1 MNHFRVRDLLLAAF
15 IASVFIFIGCQ
26 VNNTDNLP
34 YNGIIT
40 GPDLRACA
48 CCGGYFIKIDT
59 TTYDFVVLPPNANF
73 SLKNATFPIYVNL
86 DWHPDTSSCGNYI
99 DITRIEKVR

>member
-1 MNHFRVRDLLLAAF
+1 MNHFKIYSLLLITF
-15 IASVFIFIGCQ
+15 IISVFIFTSCQ

-40 GPDLRACA
+40 GPDLRACP

-59 TTYDFVVLPPNANF
+59 TTYDFTSLPPGANF
-73 SLKNATFPIYVNL
+73 SLKNATYPIYVNL
-86 DWHPDTSSCGNYI
+86 DWHPDTISCGNYI
-99 DITRIEKVR
+99 NITRIEKVE

>member
-1 MNHFRVRDLLLAAF
+1 MNQCKKHSLYLATF
-15 IASVFIFIGCQ
+15 IVSSFIFIGCQ
-26 VNNTDNLP
+26 VNNTDSLP

-40 GPDLRACA
+40 GIDLRACP

-59 TTYDFVVLPPNANF
+59 TTYDFTALPPGANF
-73 SLKNATFPIYVNL
+73 SLKNATFPIYVSL
-86 DWHPDTSSCGNYI
+86 DWHPDTISCGNYI